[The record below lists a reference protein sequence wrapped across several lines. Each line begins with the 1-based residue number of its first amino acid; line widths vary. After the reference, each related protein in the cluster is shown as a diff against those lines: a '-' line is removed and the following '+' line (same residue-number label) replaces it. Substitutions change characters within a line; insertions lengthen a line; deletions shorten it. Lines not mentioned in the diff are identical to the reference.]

1 MRISINK
8 LRAPLFLLAM
18 LCTFSP
24 SSGQDKVITDDL
36 NLFFSD
42 LDESFSRIVES
53 GALRSTSLK
62 PAERLFIREMRKNR
76 SFSTFTR
83 TNTKGMVIS
92 EAIRGEKVE
101 RPMRDVS
108 SERWFRDVTTKKEP
122 FYTLIKDPDRG
133 RYYLLWARPIIKQGD
148 RCIGTVLLR
157 IDLWDSFYE
166 FSNDIYFPFLIKL
179 GRKSLFSH
187 KWKEGGTA
195 KEEQLTIQGIDRI
208 TVTYIPE
215 KKQPATTVAP
225 AATDTASQKAQF
237 SVGDSAKQFKQK
249 STKKGGTSGV
259 ALFFLIVLVLAIIG
273 ASAMLIAWMRRR
285 AVVRHIDE
293 EDSI

>member
-1 MRISINK
+1 MHLTTNK
-8 LRAPLFLLAM
+8 LLIPLFFVTLFL
-18 LCTFSP
+18 TISSP
-24 SSGQDKVITDDL
+24 KAQDKVITDDL

-42 LDESFSRIVES
+42 LDESFANIVDA

-76 SFSTFTR
+76 SFNTFTR
-83 TNTKGMVIS
+83 ANTKGMVIS

-108 SERWFRDVTTKKEP
+108 GERWFREATAKKEP

-133 RYYLLWARPIIKQGD
+133 RYYLLWARPIIKQGN
-148 RCIGTVLLR
+148 RCIGAVLLQ

-187 KWKEGGTA
+187 KWKESSSV

-208 TVTYIPE
+208 TVTYVPE
-215 KKQPATTVAP
+215 TRPAATTVAP
-225 AATDTASQKAQF
+225 APDTTAQKAVF
-237 SVGDSAKQFKQK
+237 SVGDSGEQFKQK
-249 STKKGGTSGV
+249 NVKKRGASGV
-259 ALFFLIVLVLAIIG
+259 LIFFLIVLILAIIG
-273 ASAMLIAWMRRR
+273 TSIMIIAWMRRR
-285 AVVRHIDE
+285 SLLRHIDE
-293 EDSI
+293 DDTI